1 MTRPRLLWLVKPPT
15 GEALSTETTH
25 PAKMNVAKDILPKFT
40 LTNLYLMEQTRNFMY

>member
-25 PAKMNVAKDILPKFT
+25 PAKMNVAKISCLS
-40 LTNLYLMEQTRNFMY
+40 LR